1 MICFFNPVTI
11 FQSHCTHIV
20 VINSRPLG
28 IFLRRNNFEVMDNAS
43 IKENIFRI
51 RTEKGLSQDEMARK
65 LGVVRNTYRKIEK
78 GDIRLI
84 SEHVSELAMIFGISE
99 EELILGYKPAADS
112 GLMEDARAEYD
123 TRLAALTSAYENTI
137 SRLRGEIESRDAE
150 IRDLRSMIED
160 KNEIISLLKRNSSI

>member
-11 FQSHCTHIV
+11 FQSHCIPIV

-84 SEHVSELAMIFGISE
+84 SEHVSELAMIFGIS
-99 EELILGYKPAADS
+99 
-112 GLMEDARAEYD
+112 
-123 TRLAALTSAYENTI
+123 
-137 SRLRGEIESRDAE
+137 
-150 IRDLRSMIED
+150 
-160 KNEIISLLKRNSSI
+160 